1 MFSLE
6 RGMRYWLYSEPTD
19 MRKSFHT
26 LSGLVRNKI
35 GGDPMNGDVYIFV
48 NKRRNR
54 IKLLHYETGGMV
66 IYAKMLDRGTF
77 GMPIPGS
84 KDVVTRGKIQWGFY
98 DDNGKETE
106 RVTLDANGEPRML
119 NVERDRWHSL
129 VCLESGSVLY
139 ESKDGPYRPLG
150 EEEVMGVED
159 YRPGYSYPS
168 ASDKG

>member
-1 MFSLE
+1 MFNLD
-6 RGMRYWLYSEPTD
+6 RALRYWLYSEPTD

-26 LSGLVRNKI
+26 LSGVVRNKI

-84 KDVVTRGKIQWGFY
+84 KDVVTSSIKWEDLLKMVEGILADPNSRQA
-98 DDNGKETE
+98 
-106 RVTLDANGEPRML
+106 RLDELKNI
-119 NVERDRWHSL
+119 W
-129 VCLESGSVLY
+129 
-139 ESKDGPYRPLG
+139 K
-150 EEEVMGVED
+150 
-159 YRPGYSYPS
+159 
-168 ASDKG
+168 K

>member
-1 MFSLE
+1 MFSLK

-35 GGDPMNGDVYIFV
+35 GGTPMNGDVYIFV

-84 KDVVTRGKIQWGFY
+84 KEVVTSSIQWE
-98 DDNGKETE
+98 DLLK
-106 RVTLDANGEPRML
+106 M
-119 NVERDRWHSL
+119 VEGIMAD
-129 VCLESGSVLY
+129 
-139 ESKDGPYRPLG
+139 
-150 EEEVMGVED
+150 
-159 YRPGYSYPS
+159 PGRAQIS
-168 ASDKG
+168 